1 MKTGNRILFSNR
13 LNTDKNK
20 IEFVNYNNNINDII
34 IYTTATEFTESYHV
48 TTNNTD
54 NITWLTDNMVE
65 ITHTL
70 SGDVNII
77 LRDFKDNSMF
87 KYSDYKLVD
96 NKGYKVLIVF
106 PEYATVIK
114 DFTVDIYL
122 IYTESNNYGT
132 LCAKEI
138 SAGKYISDI
147 TYNNYQE
154 AFDALEQFINA
165 NKNISDIID
174 LKNDQAHIILN
185 EPNNRYIDFSEIK

>member
-13 LNTDKNK
+13 LNTKENENT

-34 IYTTATEFTESYHV
+34 IYTNEFTESYHV
-48 TTNNTD
+48 TSNNTD
-54 NITWLTDNMVE
+54 NIRWETDNIVY
-65 ITHTL
+65 ISHNL

-87 KYSDYKLVD
+87 KYSDYKLD
-96 NKGYKVLIVF
+96 GNEVLIVF
-106 PEYATVIK
+106 PEYANVIK

-154 AFDALEQFINA
+154 SFDALIQFINA
-165 NKNISDIID
+165 NKNDSDIID
-174 LKNDQAHIILN
+174 VKNESAHIILN
-185 EPNNRYIDFSEIK
+185 EPNNRYIDFSQIK